1 MGEGT
6 SGQWERSAGGP
17 LHPHEEA
24 EILRIVKPSRP
35 ESRKSFQACLDDV
48 KLKTGRTPEQLKVLA
63 ENEGV
68 YKPEMKA
75 SALVAWLRDGFELGR
90 PHAMA
95 VWEVFKDR
103 GWVALPK
110 ARKR

>member
-1 MGEGT
+1 M
-6 SGQWERSAGGP
+6 
-17 LHPHEEA
+17 
-24 EILRIVKPSRP
+24 
-35 ESRKSFQACLDDV
+35 SFQACLDDI
-48 KLKTGRTPEQLKVLA
+48 KLKTGKSPEQLKVLA
-63 ENEGV
+63 EKEGV

-103 GWVALPK
+103 GWVASPK
-110 ARKR
+110 PRRRQAGA